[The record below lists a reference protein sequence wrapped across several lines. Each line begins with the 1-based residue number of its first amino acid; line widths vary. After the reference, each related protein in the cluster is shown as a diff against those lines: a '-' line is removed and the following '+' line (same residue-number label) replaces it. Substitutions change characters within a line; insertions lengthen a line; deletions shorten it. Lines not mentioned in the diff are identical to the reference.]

1 MPTCLNATT
10 LHPIVQVKDYY
21 KILELPPSAG
31 LDDVKR
37 NFRRLA
43 LQYHP
48 DTNQGKKHADA
59 WYSEI
64 QEAYLILSDPL
75 KKSRYLQERWLV
87 KSKGIPFADTLPLT
101 PEYIEMRFKTMRSS
115 VSFMDHFRMDHIG
128 LQTQLLELCNDETLD
143 ALKKHNDQDKNALI
157 VHHLLASMAPLSF
170 SHLPLLIKAAQKI
183 ASAQPTLLRH
193 IDKWYR
199 QRKRENWWDKKQ
211 GWIIAGITII
221 LCLLIAMV
229 SKPI

>member
-1 MPTCLNATT
+1 M
-10 LHPIVQVKDYY
+10 HPIVQVKDYY

-31 LDDVKR
+31 IDDVKR

-48 DTNQGKKHADA
+48 DTNQGKKYADA

-128 LQTQLLELCNDETLD
+128 LQAQLLELCNDETLD
-143 ALKKHNDQDKNALI
+143 ALKNHNEPDKNALI
-157 VHHLLASMAPLSF
+157 VHHLLASMEPLSF
-170 SHLPLLIKAAQKI
+170 SHLSLLIKAAQKI

-199 QRKRENWWDKKQ
+199 QRKRENWWDKNQ
-211 GWIIAGITII
+211 SWIIAGITIV
-221 LCLLIAMV
+221 LCMLIAMV
-229 SKPI
+229 SKTV

>member
-1 MPTCLNATT
+1 MM
-10 LHPIVQVKDYY
+10 QVKDYY

-31 LDDVKR
+31 IDEVKR

-48 DTNQGKKHADA
+48 DTNQGKKHADE

-101 PEYIEMRFKTMRSS
+101 PEYIEMRFNTMRSS

-128 LQTQLLELCNDETLD
+128 LQNQLLEICNDETLD
-143 ALKKHNDQDKNALI
+143 ALKKHNEPAKNTLI
-157 VHHLLASMAPLSF
+157 VHHLLACMEPLSF
-170 SHLPLLIKAAQKI
+170 SYLPVLIKAAQKI
-183 ASAQPTLLRH
+183 ASDQVSLVRY

-211 GWIIAGITII
+211 GWIIAGITIT
-221 LCLLIAMV
+221 LCILIAVV
-229 SKPI
+229 SKTV

>member
-1 MPTCLNATT
+1 MVTCLNATT
-10 LHPIVQVKDYY
+10 LQPTVQVKDYY

-31 LDDVKR
+31 LDEVKR

-48 DTNQGKKHADA
+48 DTNRGKKHADA

-75 KKSRYLQERWLV
+75 KKSRYLQDRWLV

-128 LQTQLLELCNDETLD
+128 LQKQLLELCNDETLD
-143 ALKKHNDQDKNALI
+143 ALKNYDEQDKNTLI
-157 VHHLLASMAPLSF
+157 VYHLLACMEPLAF
-170 SHLPLLIKAAQKI
+170 TDLPPLIKVAQKI
-183 ASAQPTLLRH
+183 ASKQPALLTH
-193 IDKWYR
+193 IDNWYR
-199 QRKRENWWDKKQ
+199 QRKRGHWWDKKQ
-211 GWIIAGITII
+211 GWIIAGITIF
-221 LCLLIAMV
+221 LCLLIALV
-229 SKPI
+229 SKPL

>member
-1 MPTCLNATT
+1 MT
-10 LHPIVQVKDYY
+10 QVKDYY

-31 LDDVKR
+31 IDDVKR

-59 WYSEI
+59 WFSEI

-143 ALKKHNDQDKNALI
+143 ALKKHNEPEKNAMI
-157 VHHLLASMAPLSF
+157 VHHLLASMDPLSF
-170 SHLPLLIKAAQKI
+170 SYLPMLIKAAQNI
-183 ASAQPTLLRH
+183 ASDQASLLRH

-199 QRKRENWWDKKQ
+199 QRKRQNWWDKKQ
-211 GWIIAGITII
+211 GWIIAGITVV
-221 LCLLIAMV
+221 LCFLIAMV
-229 SKPI
+229 SKTV